1 MNGHKIINQNSLHYL
16 TLTIVGWIDVFS
28 REIYKKEIIKSL
40 QYCQQNKGLIIY
52 AYVIMSNHLHMII
65 KAEEPNKLSDVL
77 RDFKKFTS
85 NTIIAFIEN
94 NKLESR
100 KEWMLKLFK
109 YYAKFNKNNSI
120 YQLWIQDNKPI
131 ELTSPQ
137 WIKQKL
143 DYIHLNPV
151 RAGIVL
157 QSEDYIYSSATN
169 YLEKESILAVEL
181 LDIGPFEG
189 YIGA

>member
-1 MNGHKIINQNSLHYL
+1 
-16 TLTIVGWIDVFS
+16 
-28 REIYKKEIIKSL
+28 
-40 QYCQQNKGLIIY
+40 
-52 AYVIMSNHLHMII
+52 MII
-65 KAEEPNKLSDVL
+65 RAEEPNELSDVL

-94 NKLESR
+94 NKQESR

-109 YYAKFNKNNSI
+109 YYAKFNKNNSVF
-120 YQLWIQDNKPI
+120 QFWIQDNKPI

-151 RAGIVL
+151 RAGIVS
-157 QSEDYIYSSATN
+157 QSEDYIYSSASN
-169 YLEKESILAVEL
+169 YLEKASILAVEL

-189 YIGA
+189 YIGV

>member
-1 MNGHKIINQNSLHYL
+1 MHGHKIINQNSLHYV

-65 KAEEPNKLSDVL
+65 RAEEPNKLSDVL

-109 YYAKFNKNNSI
+109 YYAKLNKNNSI
-120 YQLWIQDNKPI
+120 YQFWIQDNKPI